1 MAKKIAVLGSINVD
15 TTYHVQR
22 FPMPGETISAGLV
35 PRPGLSGWFGL
46 TTRVSSCVKLFK
58 KTISIPS

>member
-22 FPMPGETISAGLV
+22 FPIKQLRLLGLV
-35 PRPGLSGWFGL
+35 PRPGLSGWLGL

-58 KTISIPS
+58 KIMSTPS